1 MVKLHFYNLTAIS
14 GWVQCSPVN
23 TWNRI
28 RKQSGR
34 LLSYGSVVSDE
45 KFVPQS
51 QEPTMKEIKELSNFI
66 NSARRLFVL
75 TGAGI
80 STESGIRDYRSEG
93 VGQYAI
99 TTDRPTQHMDFV
111 KNPVKRKRYW
121 ARNFAGWPVFRNF
134 QPNICHFVLAEME
147 KYGNIHWLVT
157 QNVDRLH
164 HKAGSRKIT
173 ELHGTTSRYVY
184 KTLIFTSF
192 SILDV
197 CTAMPN
203 KKPFKLS
210 FNY

>member
-1 MVKLHFYNLTAIS
+1 MGRLNIQNLTSIS
-14 GWVQCSPVN
+14 NRVCPLPVN
-23 TWNRI
+23 TLNRI
-28 RKQSGR
+28 NKKSGR

-51 QEPTMKEIKELSNFI
+51 KEPNTKEIKELSNFI

-111 KNPVKRKRYW
+111 KSPVKRKRYW

-134 QPNICHFVLAEME
+134 QPNVSHFVLAEME

-173 ELHGTTSRYVY
+173 ELHGTTSLYVTF
-184 KTLIFTSF
+184 TLLLF
-192 SILDV
+192 
-197 CTAMPN
+197 
-203 KKPFKLS
+203 
-210 FNY
+210 

>member
-1 MVKLHFYNLTAIS
+1 MVRIHNYNTFNNWIRCL
-14 GWVQCSPVN
+14 PVN
-23 TWNRI
+23 RWNHI
-28 RKQSGR
+28 NKQSGR
-34 LLSYGSVVSDE
+34 LLSYGGGGPVISDE
-45 KFVPQS
+45 RFVPRS
-51 QEPTMKEIKELSNFI
+51 KEPYLEEIKALSNFI

-75 TGAGI
+75 TGAGV

-134 QPNICHFVLAEME
+134 QPNVSHFVLAEME
-147 KYGNIHWLVT
+147 KYGNVHWLVT

-173 ELHGTTSRYVY
+173 ELHGTTSRYVFV
-184 KTLIFTSF
+184 L
-192 SILDV
+192 LR
-197 CTAMPN
+197 
-203 KKPFKLS
+203 
-210 FNY
+210 